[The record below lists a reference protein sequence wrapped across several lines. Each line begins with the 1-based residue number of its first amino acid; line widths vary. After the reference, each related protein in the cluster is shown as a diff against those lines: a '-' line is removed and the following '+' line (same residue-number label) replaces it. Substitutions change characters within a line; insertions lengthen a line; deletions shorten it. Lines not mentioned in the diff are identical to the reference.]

1 MAEIL
6 VVEDDKAIQNLL
18 KIALRQEGHS
28 VYAVS
33 TAREGID
40 YTVKNIVDLVVL
52 DLGLPD
58 MDGINVVETVR
69 GFNELLPIIVVSARN
84 DENEKIKCLDAGVND
99 YVEKPFSS
107 NELMARVRAALRY
120 SANAEAQT
128 GASVFH
134 NGNLTIDY
142 TAHSVFLDGKE
153 IRFTNYEYKILC
165 VLAQNVGKTLTHNFI
180 ISKVW
185 GAGGNDANGLRVFM
199 AGIRRKVE
207 KDPYSQDLI
216 RTDVGV
222 GYRMNKI

>member
-1 MAEIL
+1 MANIL
-6 VVEDDKAIQNLL
+6 IVEDDKAIQNLL
-18 KIALRQEGHS
+18 KVALKQENHTIN
-28 VYAVS
+28 AVG

-40 YTVKNIVDLVVL
+40 FVVKNIVDLIIL

-69 GFNELLPIIVVSARN
+69 SFSETLPIIVVSARD
-84 DENEKIKCLDAGVND
+84 DEDEKIKCLDAGIND
-99 YVEKPFSS
+99 YVQKPFSTA
-107 NELMARVRAALRY
+107 ELMARIRATLRH
-120 SANAEAQT
+120 S
-128 GASVFH
+128 GASEQQSGTFT
-134 NGNLTIDY
+134 NGKLKIDY
-142 TAHSVFLDGKE
+142 VAHSVYLDGE
-153 IRFTNYEYKILC
+153 EVHLTNYEYKILC

-199 AGIRRKVE
+199 AGIRRKIE
-207 KDPYSQDLI
+207 KDLYSQELI

>member
-1 MAEIL
+1 MGKIL
-6 VVEDDKAIQNLL
+6 IIEDDRAIQNLL
-18 KIALRQEGHS
+18 KIALKQEGHN

-33 TAREGID
+33 SAREGID
-40 YTVKNIVDLVVL
+40 YTVKNIVDLIIL

-58 MDGINVVETVR
+58 MDGINVVLTVR
-69 GFNELLPIIVVSARN
+69 KFNEKMPIIVVSARD
-84 DENEKIKCLDAGVND
+84 DENEKIKCLDLGVND

-107 NELMARVRAALRY
+107 NELMARIRAALRY
-120 SANAEAQT
+120 SANTEEST
-128 GASVFH
+128 IGSLFR
-134 NGNLTIDY
+134 NGNLTIDFA
-142 TAHSVFLDGKE
+142 AHSVFVNGKE

-185 GAGGNDANGLRVFM
+185 GVGGNDSNGLRVFM

-207 KDPYSQDLI
+207 TNPYSQEII
-216 RTDVGV
+216 RTDIGV

>member
-6 VVEDDKAIQNLL
+6 IIEDDRAIQNLL
-18 KIALRQEGHS
+18 KIALKQEEHS
-28 VYAVS
+28 VHAVS

-40 YTVKNIVDLVVL
+40 YIVKNIVDLIVL

-58 MDGINVVETVR
+58 MDGINVVQAVR
-69 GFNELLPIIVVSARN
+69 EFNEKLPIIVVSARD

-107 NELMARVRAALRY
+107 NELMARIRAALRY
-120 SANAEAQT
+120 SATAESQT
-128 GASVFH
+128 ASSLFH
-134 NGNLTIDY
+134 NGNLTIDFA
-142 TAHSVFLDGKE
+142 AHSVFLDGEE

-165 VLAQNVGKTLTHNFI
+165 VLAQNVGKTLTHNYI

-185 GAGGNDANGLRVFM
+185 GTGGNDANGLRVFM